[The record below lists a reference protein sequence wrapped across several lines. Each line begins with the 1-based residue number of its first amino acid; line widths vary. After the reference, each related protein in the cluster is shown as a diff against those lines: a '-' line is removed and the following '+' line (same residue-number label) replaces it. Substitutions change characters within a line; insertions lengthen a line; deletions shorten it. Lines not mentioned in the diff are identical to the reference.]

1 MFVTQG
7 EAFSGLSDC
16 QKELFLTSIL
26 SQDKFLMSEI
36 ILFSFYKL
44 DLYGAESF
52 GVVNWKKLE
61 T

>member
-26 SQDKFLMSEI
+26 SQDKFHMSEI
-36 ILFSFYKL
+36 ILLSFYKL
-44 DLYGAESF
+44 DVYGAESF
-52 GVVNWKKLE
+52 WRS
-61 T
+61 

>member
-16 QKELFLTSIL
+16 HKELLASIL
-26 SQDKFLMSEI
+26 PQDESHMSEI
-36 ILFSFYKL
+36 ILLSFYKL

-52 GVVNWKKLE
+52 WRS
-61 T
+61 